1 MFGKLF
7 KKNEVKYVIEKKDK
21 YRNWKPVEI
30 VDKYLPP
37 DELLEYLETRYDE
50 EEDAGYYRC
59 VAYVNGDKYT
69 EQWYEDLR
77 KWKKE
82 NRVKTRG
89 GVPFGKIEE
98 QNNKGKVTVNLQL
111 LGANIPVPIKGL
123 QDVES
128 LINIMASAKE
138 IGLLDVKEI
147 IKQQK
152 EKRFW
157 DVVYTLLQL
166 FLAGATEKKDIKEV
180 LEQLPQD
187 KKEELKQAIGE
198 ILGD

>member
-30 VDKYLPP
+30 VDRYLPP

-59 VAYVNGDKYT
+59 VAYINGEKYT
-69 EQWYEDLR
+69 EQWYEDLK

-98 QNNKGKVTVNLQL
+98 QDSRGKVTVNLQL

-152 EKRFW
+152 EKRMW
-157 DVVYTLLQL
+157 DVIYTVLQL
-166 FLAGATEKKDIKEV
+166 FLLGAQEGKSVKQVVKELPPEEREK
-180 LEQLPQD
+180 
-187 KKEELKQAIGE
+187 LKQAISE
-198 ILGD
+198 ILGG